1 LVSKQKI
8 LLLIVSFSFAAIS
21 WLSQIFS
28 LLPNDLSNLVGLIGA
43 LIGVIFIGHSA
54 LGTLMEG
61 ILGIDVLATVAILA
75 SIWVGEYIAAAIVVI
90 MLGGGEVIEEIAFDR
105 ATSAIEKL
113 VDGFPQNVTII
124 QNGIEITVPVSDIK
138 QGNIVLVKP
147 GGIIPVDGTVLTG
160 KASVNQASI
169 TGEPMPVEKSVGDDV
184 FSGTIIELGALELE
198 TTAVGEDST
207 YGRIISMVQEAQL
220 SKAPIV
226 SLADKFASYYI
237 PIILII
243 GLAVYFYT
251 GEPLRMAAVFIIACP
266 CALTLAT
273 PTAIVSS
280 MGNSARKG
288 ILIRHG
294 ESLEQLAKIDTL
306 VFDKTG
312 TLTEGKPQV
321 EEIVGF
327 DTPISQVL
335 SLAAGAERHSEHPLA
350 RAIIE
355 KAEQEQLTPAVC
367 SNFEVYPG
375 LGICVTIDEG
385 IVLVGAE
392 KLLREKE
399 VIIPSE
405 ATNLLERQGANHT
418 IIFVSLNNVAIGALL
433 VTDTLRVG
441 VKEALDETRK
451 YGAKSI
457 VMLTGDRSEVAEEI
471 GALVNVDYVIS
482 DLMPNEKVIEIE
494 KLKAEGKHVL
504 MVGDGINDAPA
515 LAAADVGV
523 AMGLTGTDIA
533 IETAGITLA
542 TNRLDRIPQL
552 LRIGRATMSVIQL
565 NIGFALLVNFIG
577 IILSVMGIVS
587 PLVAS
592 IIHEGNAVLV
602 MINSLRLLN
611 VE

>member
-1 LVSKQKI
+1 MVSKQKI
-8 LLLIVSFSFAAIS
+8 LLLVISFTFAAVS
-21 WLSQIFS
+21 WLSQVFS
-28 LLPNDLSNLVGLIGA
+28 LLPYDVSNMIGLVGA
-43 LIGVIFIGHSA
+43 LIGVVFIGHSA

-61 ILGIDVLATVAILA
+61 VFGIDVLATVAILA
-75 SIWVGEYIAAAIVVI
+75 SILVGEYIAAAIVVI

-105 ATSAIEKL
+105 ATSAIDKL
-113 VDGFPQNVTII
+113 VEGFPQNATVIR
-124 QNGIEITVPVSDIK
+124 NGVEVTVPISDVNV
-138 QGNIVLVKP
+138 GETVLVKP
-147 GGIIPVDGTVLTG
+147 GGIIPVDGVILSG

-169 TGEPMPVEKSVGDDV
+169 TGEPMPVQKTLGDDV
-184 FSGTIIELGALELE
+184 FSGSIIELGALELE
-198 TTAVGEDST
+198 AVAIGDEST
-207 YGRIISMVQEAQL
+207 YGQIISMVTEAQL

-237 PIILII
+237 PLILVI

-251 GEPLRMAAVFIIACP
+251 GELLRMASVFVIACP

-280 MGNSARKG
+280 MGNSAKKG

-312 TLTEGKPQV
+312 TLTEGKPRVV
-321 EEIVGF
+321 EVIGF
-327 DTPISQVL
+327 DTSVSKVL

-350 RAIIE
+350 RAVIE
-355 KAEQEQLTPAVC
+355 KAELDGITPAVC
-367 SNFEVYPG
+367 SDFEVYPG
-375 LGICVTIDEG
+375 LGICVTGIEG
-385 IVLVGAE
+385 KILVGAE
-392 KLLREKE
+392 KLLRERG
-399 VIIPSE
+399 ISMPSE
-405 ATNLLERQGANHT
+405 TSSLLEREGVNHT
-418 IIFVSLNNVAIGALL
+418 TIFVALNDILIGALL
-433 VTDTLRVG
+433 VSDAIREDVKDTI
-441 VKEALDETRK
+441 DEVHRSGSIK
-451 YGAKSI
+451 I
-457 VMLTGDRSEVAEEI
+457 VMLTGDRYEVAKEVGDLI
-471 GALVNVDYVIS
+471 GVDNVVA
-482 DLMPNEKVIEIE
+482 DLMPNEKVAEIQ
-494 KLKAEGKHVL
+494 KLRAQGKHVL

-515 LAAADVGV
+515 LAASDVGV

-552 LRIGRATMSVIQL
+552 LKIGKATMRIIKL

-577 IILSVMGIVS
+577 IILSVMGIVT

-592 IIHEGNAVLV
+592 MLHEGNAVLV

>member
-405 ATNLLERQGANHT
+405 ATNLLEREGANHT

>member
-1 LVSKQKI
+1 MVSKQKI
-8 LLLIVSFSFAAIS
+8 LLLVISFTFAAVS
-21 WLSQIFS
+21 WLSQVFS
-28 LLPNDLSNLVGLIGA
+28 LLPYDVSNMIGLAGA
-43 LIGVIFIGHSA
+43 LIGVVFIGHSA

-61 ILGIDVLATVAILA
+61 VFGIDVLATVAILA
-75 SIWVGEYIAAAIVVI
+75 SILVGEYIAAAIVVI

-105 ATSAIEKL
+105 ATSAIDKL
-113 VDGFPQNVTII
+113 VEGFPQNATVIR
-124 QNGIEITVPVSDIK
+124 NGVEVTVPISDVNV
-138 QGNIVLVKP
+138 GETVLVKP
-147 GGIIPVDGTVLTG
+147 GGIIPVDGVILSG

-169 TGEPMPVEKSVGDDV
+169 TGEPMPVQKTLGDDV
-184 FSGTIIELGALELE
+184 FSGSIIELGALELE
-198 TTAVGEDST
+198 AVAIGDEST
-207 YGRIISMVQEAQL
+207 YGQIISMVIEAQL

-237 PIILII
+237 PLILVI

-251 GEPLRMAAVFIIACP
+251 GELLRMASVFVIACP

-280 MGNSARKG
+280 MGNSAKKG

-312 TLTEGKPQV
+312 TLTEGKPRVV
-321 EEIVGF
+321 EVIGF
-327 DTPISQVL
+327 DTSVSKVL

-350 RAIIE
+350 RAVIE
-355 KAEQEQLTPAVC
+355 KAGLEGITPAVC
-367 SNFEVYPG
+367 SDFEVYPG
-375 LGICVTIDEG
+375 LGIGVTGIEG
-385 IVLVGAE
+385 KILVGAE
-392 KLLREKE
+392 KLLRERG
-399 VIIPSE
+399 ISMPSE
-405 ATNLLERQGANHT
+405 TSSLLEREGVNHT
-418 IIFVSLNNVAIGALL
+418 TIFVALNDILIGALL
-433 VTDTLRVG
+433 VSDAIREG
-441 VKEALDETRK
+441 VKDTIDEVHRSGSIK
-451 YGAKSI
+451 I
-457 VMLTGDRSEVAEEI
+457 VMLTGDRYEVAKKVGDLI
-471 GALVNVDYVIS
+471 GVDNVVA
-482 DLMPNEKVIEIE
+482 DLMPNEKVAEIQ
-494 KLKAEGKHVL
+494 KLRAQGKHVL

-515 LAAADVGV
+515 LAASDVGV

-552 LRIGRATMSVIQL
+552 LKIGKATMRIIKL

-577 IILSVMGIVS
+577 IILSVMGIVT

-592 IIHEGNAVLV
+592 MLHEGNAVLV